1 MQKNESTNSLFY
13 VYHEQCDQMKEQKL
27 CKKFPR
33 GGQKGATD
41 IYYFKLILS
50 KQPKKLP
57 KIWATLKEKRTFKNR
72 PIWSH
77 CHETQFSVVHDN
89 ELIIKAGNST

>member
-27 CKKFPR
+27 CKKFPK

-50 KQPKKLP
+50 KQPKKVAKDLGYFERKKNFQKSPYLVSLP
-57 KIWATLKEKRTFKNR
+57 
-72 PIWSH
+72 
-77 CHETQFSVVHDN
+77 
-89 ELIIKAGNST
+89 